1 MSGISL
7 AKADRSKHMDILN
20 AADCAKTKIQDY
32 PYKGKKYPVK
42 EVWIQWLSQAGP
54 KDSPDYGLRLFTIGP
69 EGEIAIHN
77 HLYYQTMYI
86 LTGHLLMVGY
96 DGATERQGYGKGNPA
111 RATMFSSSHH
121 GTSQPSQ
128 CEQHLSPVALLCCI
142 ANVYEE

>member
-1 MSGISL
+1 
-7 AKADRSKHMDILN
+7 MDILN

-54 KDSPDYGLRLFTIGP
+54 KDSPEYGLRLFTIGP

-96 DGATERQGYGKGNPA
+96 DGATDAKVMEREIGPGDVVFIP
-111 RATMFSSSHH
+111 TMEPHSLHNVSN
-121 GTSQPSQ
+121 TEP
-128 CEQHLSPVALLCCI
+128 CTLLCCI